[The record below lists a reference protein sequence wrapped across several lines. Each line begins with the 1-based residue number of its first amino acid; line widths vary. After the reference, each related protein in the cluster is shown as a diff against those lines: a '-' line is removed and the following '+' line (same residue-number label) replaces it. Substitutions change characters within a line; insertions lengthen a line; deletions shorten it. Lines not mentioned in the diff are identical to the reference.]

1 MPRKKKEIVPDD
13 PFNYAGL
20 ISFLCV
26 AALIYFSITK
36 TGPVGLLINNSLSY
50 LFGNLY
56 LVLLISLFVCAFIN
70 VFLTKKV
77 KFNVWFYIGIGVLN
91 VAVMLLSTVL
101 FYGKV
106 SEFPFTI
113 VSTAFSYIKLLFT
126 ADVIFGGGLIGTLLM
141 YFCMSTFDYAGTI
154 TILVLLFLIAAILLI
169 PLGVYKVFINGAKDA
184 SINTIHGVKDRV
196 NDMNERR
203 QIKNEL
209 NRLELE
215 RRTKLANRQRIEE
228 EQRRASLQRDIHN
241 IFNENLSIPTME
253 KEEEK
258 IEDVKNTSDFSKTYF
273 LDDDVK
279 VEQTSLDV
287 GGLESGLESGGS
299 NLGLESDG
307 LESKVEESTKV
318 KADIE
323 LEPVLNDDEVEP
335 VHKNKVYHLPPMS
348 LLTNI
353 ASSKASNINK
363 NSAEVK
369 GQKLIEI
376 LSNFG
381 IQARLTNTFIGPS
394 VTKFEIVPD
403 ENIKVNK
410 ISGISDNIK
419 MGLAAKDI
427 RIEAPIPGRSAVGVE
442 IPNAENVM
450 VRMSELTKSE
460 KFKDKSKQLLFT
472 LGKDLMGEPV
482 YCELNKMPHLLV
494 AGATGS
500 GKSVCMNTI
509 IISYLLRSDPKDLKI
524 VLIDPKKV
532 EFTPYHDI
540 PHLLWP
546 VITDSD
552 MASMMLKKA
561 VVIMEERYDAFADA
575 GVRDI
580 KSFND
585 LVIKHNASVG
595 DGESKMEK
603 MPYIVIIIDELAD
616 LMMTAKKEVEAS
628 IQRLTQLSRACG
640 IHMIVATQR
649 PSTDVITG
657 LIKSN
662 IPSRISF
669 AVSSSID
676 SRTILDQTGAEKL
689 LGHGD
694 MLYLPQGESGP
705 IRVQGCFVTDD
716 EIKRITDYC
725 KKQGG
730 PDYDDTYFEIKRN
743 LEGES
748 FSYSSE
754 SNNPREKDALY
765 DEVVEYV
772 TQAQKASTSLLQ
784 RRFGIGYNR
793 SARIIDELEKNGII
807 GPSNGSKPREVYK
820 KRDEE

>member
-36 TGPVGLLINNSLSY
+36 TGPVGLFINNLLSY

-77 KFNVWFYIGIGVLN
+77 KFNIWFYIGIGILN

-273 LDDDVK
+273 LDDDIK

-287 GGLESGLESGGS
+287 GGSGLEADGLESG
-299 NLGLESDG
+299 EI
-307 LESKVEESTKV
+307 ESKVEEPIKV
-318 KADIE
+318 EAKAEVASIPHGVDI
-323 LEPVLNDDEVEP
+323 EP
-335 VHKNKVYHLPPMS
+335 VHNETKSKIYHLPPMS

-595 DGESKMEK
+595 DSESKMEK

-694 MLYLPQGESGP
+694 MLYLSQGESGP

-725 KKQGG
+725 KKQAG

-820 KRDEE
+820 KKDEE

>member
-36 TGPVGLLINNSLSY
+36 TGPVGLFINNLLSY

-287 GGLESGLESGGS
+287 GGLESGGS
-299 NLGLESDG
+299 NLGLESGG

-765 DEVVEYV
+765 DEAVEYV
-772 TQAQKASTSLLQ
+772 TEAQKASTSLLQ

-820 KRDEE
+820 KKDEE